1 MVSLE
6 SVSSAVRAVSRL
18 LCDTTRPLPK
28 YPEQSSVT
36 QLRSPDLQLSPVEF
50 GMAPTCMAQPPS
62 VGPVIMPY
70 IGDRIVAVAESDGG
84 ANSSVNS
91 MTMASAKLA
100 SFVTELFIDDVQ
112 HPLILSK

>member
-1 MVSLE
+1 MSLE

-18 LCDTTRPLPK
+18 LCDTTLPLPK

-50 GMAPTCMAQPPS
+50 GIDPICMAQPPS
-62 VGPVIMPY
+62 VGPVMMPY
-70 IGDRIVAVAESDGG
+70 IGDRIVAVAESEGG
-84 ANSSVNS
+84 ANSRVNN

-100 SFVTELFIDDVQ
+100 SFVTEVTVNNVQ
-112 HPLILSK
+112 HPLVLSK